1 MEISQD
7 VVGDGENAQ
16 REVLAGDLF
25 LVGEDRQE
33 LAGLVWVNALKGAE
47 GTKRATRSLR
57 R

>member
-33 LAGLVWVNALKGAE
+33 LAGLVWMNALKGAE
-47 GTKRATRSLR
+47 GTKRATRSFR